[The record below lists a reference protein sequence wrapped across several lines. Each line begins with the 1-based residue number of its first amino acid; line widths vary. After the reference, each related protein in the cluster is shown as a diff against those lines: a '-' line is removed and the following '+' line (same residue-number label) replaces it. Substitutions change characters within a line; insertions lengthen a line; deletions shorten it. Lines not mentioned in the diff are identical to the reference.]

1 VSTAFP
7 PEAQERAPTGE
18 RLQLTLFVSGASPTS
33 ARALHRLRDMCDRSF
48 ASGYDLKVV
57 DIYEQPAEVVSRG
70 VLAVPT
76 LIKELPLP
84 VRVLIGDFT
93 DEPRV
98 LAALGLPTPKA
109 DSATTEG

>member
-1 VSTAFP
+1 VSSPAGVQAR
-7 PEAQERAPTGE
+7 EGEPTPE

-33 ARALHRLRDMCDRSF
+33 TKAVRRLRDLCDRHF
-48 ASGYDLKVV
+48 PGGYDLEII
-57 DIYEQPAEVVSRG
+57 DIYQQPEVVASRG

-93 DEPRV
+93 DQTRV
-98 LAALGLPTPKA
+98 LAALGLRE
-109 DSATTEG
+109 ATQG

>member
-1 VSTAFP
+1 VSSPDGVHAR
-7 PEAQERAPTGE
+7 EEEPTPV

-33 ARALHRLRDMCDRSF
+33 TQAVRRLRDLCDRHF
-48 ASGYDLKVV
+48 PSGYDLEIV
-57 DIYEQPAEVVSRG
+57 DIYQQPEVVVSRG

-76 LIKELPLP
+76 LFKELPLP

-98 LAALGLPTPKA
+98 LAALGLSTSK
-109 DSATTEG
+109 DS

>member
-1 VSTAFP
+1 MSSATRVHAR
-7 PEAQERAPTGE
+7 EEEPTPV

-33 ARALHRLRDMCDRSF
+33 TRAVRRLRDLCDRHF
-48 ASGYDLKVV
+48 PSGYDLEVV
-57 DIYEQPAEVVSRG
+57 DIYQQPEVVVSRG

-76 LIKELPLP
+76 LFKELPLP

-98 LAALGLPTPKA
+98 LAALGLSTSK
-109 DSATTEG
+109 DS

>member
-1 VSTAFP
+1 MSTSAEP
-7 PEAQERAPTGE
+7 QAREEAPSAE
-18 RLQLTLFVSGASPTS
+18 RLQLTLFVSGASPAS
-33 ARALHRLRDMCDRSF
+33 ARALRRLRGLCDRHC
-48 ASGYDLKVV
+48 AAGYDLKVV

-84 VRVLIGDFT
+84 MRVLIGDFT

-98 LAALGLPTPKA
+98 LAALGLTA
-109 DSATTEG
+109 ATAH

>member
-1 VSTAFP
+1 MSSPAGVQAR
-7 PEAQERAPTGE
+7 EGEPTPE

-33 ARALHRLRDMCDRSF
+33 TKAVRRLRDLCDRHF
-48 ASGYDLKVV
+48 PGGYDLEII
-57 DIYEQPAEVVSRG
+57 DIYQQPEVVASRG

-93 DEPRV
+93 DQTRV
-98 LAALGLPTPKA
+98 LAALGLRE
-109 DSATTEG
+109 ATQG

>member
-1 VSTAFP
+1 MNTSSETQS
-7 PEAQERAPTGE
+7 QERAPTSE
-18 RLQLTLFVSGASPTS
+18 RLLLTLFVSGTSPAS
-33 ARALHRLRDMCDRSF
+33 ARAEGRLRDICERNSP
-48 ASGYDLKVV
+48 SGYDLKIV
-57 DIYEQPAEVVSRG
+57 DIYEQPEVVVSRG

-98 LAALGLPTPKA
+98 LIALGLHTRPW
-109 DSATTEG
+109 TES